1 MATSQQV
8 ADQIRDLNVD
18 WDDAEELHQILVHLH
33 EIIAATQERL
43 QRVGD
48 SLEETAIK
56 PEDRDAVQEAAG
68 TLSGSADQLQ
78 EVVGGG
84 VLRG

>member
-1 MATSQQV
+1 MATSRQV
-8 ADQIRDLNVD
+8 AEQIRDLNVD
-18 WDDAEELHQILVHLH
+18 WDDAEELHQILMYLH
-33 EIIAATQERL
+33 EVIEATQERL

-56 PEDRDAVQEAAG
+56 PEYRDAVQEAAG

-78 EVVGGG
+78 QVIGGG

>member
-1 MATSQQV
+1 MATSRQV
-8 ADQIRDLNVD
+8 AEQIRDLNVD
-18 WDDAEELHQILVHLH
+18 WDDAEELHQILMYLH
-33 EIIAATQERL
+33 EVIEATQERL

-56 PEDRDAVQEAAG
+56 PEYRDAVQEAAG

-78 EVVGGG
+78 QVIGGG
-84 VLRG
+84 VLHG

>member
-8 ADQIRDLNVD
+8 AEQIRDLSVE
-18 WDDAEELHQILVHLH
+18 WDDAEELHQILMYLH
-33 EIIAATQERL
+33 EIITAAQERL

-56 PEDRDAVQEAAG
+56 PEYREAVNEAAG

-78 EVVGGG
+78 EVIGGG